1 MQGQEGPSSGGDGEN
16 TPLPPP
22 RLILWPQAGSIHP
35 HPQLSFLFLSAI
47 PLGFWNL
54 HSRSSAVRAWSPN
67 FWTIREV
74 QGQFL
79 IIDLILVRLHRQII
93 RNKSDSI
100 IYHLFYDAILVG
112 PLSKSHGIRSVRRR
126 REERFKE
133 LTWAGYCPAG
143 ICSLNQTLIPS
154 QENQQ
159 WWGLY

>member
-1 MQGQEGPSSGGDGEN
+1 MNVGCYCWFHYNQCYYYKIDSHKIAD
-16 TPLPPP
+16 
-22 RLILWPQAGSIHP
+22 IWMF
-35 HPQLSFLFLSAI
+35 LSLKRQFLFLSAI

-143 ICSLNQTLIPS
+143 IWSLNQTLIPS

-159 WWGLY
+159 RWGLY